1 LKTKIIDNKQYVFD
15 AIRKKWL
22 LLTPEEKVRQH
33 VVQYLIQEKKIP
45 KSLIALEKLITVN
58 EMKKRFDV
66 LVYKATK
73 PWLLVE
79 CKEPNVELNDMA
91 LQQVLNYNNVLQ
103 VPYFAITNGENL
115 VVWKIENSSLLQL
128 NDFPNWELF

>member
-1 LKTKIIDNKQYVFD
+1 MKTKIIDNKQYVFD

-103 VPYFAITNGENL
+103 VSYFAITNGENL

>member
-1 LKTKIIDNKQYVFD
+1 MKIKIIDNKQFVFD
-15 AIRKKWL
+15 DIRKKWL

-115 VVWKIENSSLLQL
+115 FVWKIENSGLLQL

>member
-1 LKTKIIDNKQYVFD
+1 MKTKIIDNKQYVFD

-22 LLTPEEKVRQH
+22 LLTPEEKVRQQ

-103 VPYFAITNGENL
+103 VSYFAITNGENL

>member
-1 LKTKIIDNKQYVFD
+1 MKIKIIDNKQFVFD
-15 AIRKKWL
+15 DIRKKWL

-115 VVWKIENSSLLQL
+115 FVWKIENSRLLQL

>member
-1 LKTKIIDNKQYVFD
+1 MKTKIIDNKQYVFD

>member
-1 LKTKIIDNKQYVFD
+1 LKIKIIDNKQFVFD
-15 AIRKKWL
+15 DIRKKWL

-115 VVWKIENSSLLQL
+115 FVWKIENSGLLQL

>member
-1 LKTKIIDNKQYVFD
+1 MKIKIIDNKQFVFD
-15 AIRKKWL
+15 DIRKKWL

-45 KSLIALEKLITVN
+45 KGLIALEKLITVN

-115 VVWKIENSSLLQL
+115 FVWKIENSGLLQL

>member
-1 LKTKIIDNKQYVFD
+1 MKTKIIDNKQYVFD

-58 EMKKRFDV
+58 EMRKRFDV